1 MQNNRK
7 ITLSERTFVLFLIAL
22 LALSAFNVYFI
33 VDNISNSAG
42 GGAVAY
48 DFVVTQN
55 GRNYELKNMLTG
67 STTSMGSASSAIN
80 SAFTNGN
87 SVYLNSGTYTLTSD
101 IMVSNKINAKL
112 EGDGVT
118 IIGNGYKIIISGDNY
133 TDSQYAL
140 VSGLTVINGSLRI
153 ENSFGTTVTN
163 MVFENTTTG
172 IELAN
177 TQSWSENT
185 QISDCHFINAT
196 EGIAFRTP
204 VGNDT
209 GTATGSYDS
218 SQIDRCFFN
227 LRDNSVAVKVEPLAE
242 FSDSQMQDDRIWS
255 GQDGHTNQ
263 TGLLMD
269 GSMYNSLLFGVVFE
283 SFTDAPNDM
292 YAIDIGGSANTMPIM
307 DSGVSFLG
315 NWTANIHNPF
325 GVWVSGLSSAFQRQ
339 NVPVPVGTNGLF
351 GGNATIQTLPL
362 TIFSFTPEITVGGTF
377 ASGEVITVRIRL
389 EFADNVLS
397 NSVVKTFNSTGSL
410 WLNDNDML
418 QLYPSQ
424 DVIWGVVIDAQ
435 SNAAST
441 SATVSISGYGTTG

>member
-1 MQNNRK
+1 MQVNRK
-7 ITLSERTFVLFLIAL
+7 IILSKRTFVLFLIAL

-33 VDNISNSAG
+33 VEKITNSTG
-42 GGAVAY
+42 GDAVAY
-48 DFVVTQN
+48 DFAVTQN
-55 GRNYELKNMLTG
+55 GKNYELKNMLTG

-80 SAFTNGN
+80 SALTNGN

-101 IMVSNKINAKL
+101 IMVSNKINAKI
-112 EGDGVT
+112 EGDGAT
-118 IIGNGYKIIISGDNY
+118 IVGNGYKIIISGDNY

-140 VSGLTVINGSLRI
+140 VSGLTIINGTLRI

-269 GSMYNSLLFGVVFE
+269 GSMYNSLLVGVVFE
-283 SFTDAPNDM
+283 SFTDAPNVM
-292 YAIDIGGSANTMPIM
+292 YAIDIGDSANTMPIL
-307 DSGVSFLG
+307 DGGVSFLG
-315 NWTANIHNPF
+315 NWTAKIHNPF
-325 GVWVSGLSSAFQRQ
+325 GVWVSGISSAFQRQ
-339 NVPVPVGTNGLF
+339 NVPVPVGINGQF
-351 GGNATIQTLPL
+351 DGNTTIQTLPL

-377 ASGEVITVRIRL
+377 ASGEMITVRIRL

-397 NSVVKTFNSTGSL
+397 NNVVKTFNDTGSL
-410 WLNDNDML
+410 WLNDSDML

-424 DVIWGVVIDAQ
+424 DVILGVVIDAQ

-441 SATVSISGYGTTG
+441 SATVSVSGYGTSG

>member
-1 MQNNRK
+1 MQVNRK
-7 ITLSERTFVLFLIAL
+7 IILSKRTFVLFLIAL

-33 VDNISNSAG
+33 VEKITNSTG
-42 GGAVAY
+42 GDAVAY
-48 DFVVTQN
+48 DFAVTQN
-55 GRNYELKNMLTG
+55 GKNYELKNMLTG

-80 SAFTNGN
+80 SALTNGN

-101 IMVSNKINAKL
+101 IMVSNKINAKI
-112 EGDGVT
+112 EGDGAT
-118 IIGNGYKIIISGDNY
+118 IVGNGYKIIISGDNY

-140 VSGLTVINGSLRI
+140 VSGLTIINGALRI

-269 GSMYNSLLFGVVFE
+269 GSMYNSLLVGVVFE
-283 SFTDAPNDM
+283 SFTDAPNVM
-292 YAIDIGGSANTMPIM
+292 YAIDIGDSANTMPIL
-307 DSGVSFLG
+307 DGGVSFLG
-315 NWTANIHNPF
+315 NWTAKIHNPF
-325 GVWVSGLSSAFQRQ
+325 GVWVSGISSAFQRQ
-339 NVPVPVGTNGLF
+339 NVPVPVGINGQF
-351 GGNATIQTLPL
+351 DGNTTIQTLPL

-377 ASGEVITVRIRL
+377 ASGEMITVRIRL

-397 NSVVKTFNSTGSL
+397 NNVVKTFNDTGSL
-410 WLNDNDML
+410 WLNDSDML

-424 DVIWGVVIDAQ
+424 DVILGVVIDAQ

-441 SATVSISGYGTTG
+441 SATVSVSGYGTSG